1 MITFFTFEPTKQTI
15 DMKTKKLVNPQLPVI
30 KALKPIN
37 NRWFNAANKANA
49 LYEYY
54 NRLRD
59 MAYDMAY
66 DAIGEESKEY
76 RKYDKLCQKYFDKYL
91 EACDELPK
99 YEIKRLENSNIY

>member
-1 MITFFTFEPTKQTI
+1 MFITFFTFERTKQTN
-15 DMKTKKLVNPQLPVI
+15 DMKTKKLVTPQPAEI

-54 NRLRD
+54 NKLRD

-76 RKYDKLCQKYFDKYL
+76 RKWVKVKDKCK
-91 EACDELPK
+91 
-99 YEIKRLENSNIY
+99 